1 MKFMML
7 VKATKDSEA
16 GLPPK
21 PELMAAIGKL
31 AEEAI
36 KRGVM
41 VDSGGLFPTSQ
52 SARIH
57 LTGGKTSMI
66 DGPFAETKELV
77 GGYAIFNLKSKEEAK
92 KLWRWEHVSC
102 RFTPMFSGRPTKGN
116 WRSVPCSTDLH
127 KSLLVFKNQ
136 NQIYSGGSNA
146 IKSLPF
152 IQGAVRS
159 SHEVLRKM
167 P

>member
-52 SARIH
+52 STRIH

-77 GGYAIFNLKSKEEAK
+77 GGYAMAAEVRVGHSVHREVRGTQQSRHFPAVA
-92 KLWRWEHVSC
+92 HG
-102 RFTPMFSGRPTKGN
+102 TPNDMYT
-116 WRSVPCSTDLH
+116 
-127 KSLLVFKNQ
+127 Q
-136 NQIYSGGSNA
+136 
-146 IKSLPF
+146 
-152 IQGAVRS
+152 
-159 SHEVLRKM
+159 
-167 P
+167 